1 MKNTLHILDFKTEA
15 TVGIIEEE
23 DYRNDIRKWDL
34 ENALDTFEFE
44 VGEDIRDAFTLMS
57 RNIIAKR
64 VREGGY
70 VTYFI
75 TEIDQ
80 GSDNR
85 SKKIVA
91 LSEHVKLKG
100 AKVIL
105 PQKLEQYTVAQLID
119 FCVKGTKWK
128 RGVTEFASFRTIN
141 IDKPTNPLALLQRLK
156 SEFGME
162 LRFRT
167 VIKGNQIVARYV
179 DAVKKVGRDSG
190 KEITLGKDLIGI
202 NRIENSQNIV
212 TALVPV
218 LDRGEDGILTIETV
232 NDGKNFIYDFNAFK
246 RWHQDGHHI
255 FDIYTPE
262 TEEQDMKP
270 ERLKQLGEMELKK
283 RINTSQIYKAD
294 AQSLEKI
301 FGLSHEAVRRGDTVR
316 IKDTEF
322 SPPLYLE
329 ARAIGAEE
337 CDTDPS
343 QDKYYFGDYREIVIV
358 SDELQKW
365 YKKILGMLETK
376 ASKPLLDK
384 LEELVKENDKKTDAA
399 QKESEA
405 AKQLAEQVVEN
416 LKNYQTTIYEGVTAP
431 TEGLTAGK
439 SLWQDTSKGK
449 PGILKKWNGT
459 EWEVLLKDYGQDVKN
474 LDERTAEITS
484 DVKGLT
490 SKVEQVSIT
499 TTEQGKQIL
508 DANTKIEQN
517 SQAISAKVDIKQVEN
532 YVGGIGRINEIRN
545 TRFTQGTKYWG
556 YWTADNSPMVIDK
569 DTTYLGDFSCK
580 LSCYAQTSL
589 VYSSFTSTRIPVQ
602 PGEDIVIS
610 AYFMTKNID
619 EHYNKKIRMVPIFWK
634 SDGTQLKAAVNDFT
648 IPNDMWVRQSYTIK
662 TPAEAALVG
671 LRAYVLQNGT
681 FWMAHPMLQ
690 KATKESSFIE
700 NPNDMVD
707 KDKIMNDLAD
717 KVATEDYNQKI
728 TQIDNRFTVNEKG
741 LDLRALK
748 TDVYTKTETDG
759 TFAKDTYV
767 KSMEGRLQ
775 VTEKEITSTVKKGTV
790 ISEINQTAESI
801 KIQAGKIELDGNTV
815 AKSLEAQQL
824 KGVTIRTANSD
835 RFVELTQQYMT
846 LYEKSTPRAFWGFFN
861 RSDGSVRPALVLGS
875 DSFVGSNMTGSLV
888 FNNIVN
894 PNNLKESVGSIE
906 MVKDS
911 NKDTYSSNVQLLF
924 FRNSGQFEA
933 TSDGLQWFTS
943 GTGEFYFHKKGV
955 NNTNI
960 MCLARNEYDS
970 ELRLSYFIIRGS
982 AHPDYAEALQFL
994 TRGGGWADL
1003 KAQRFLNTS
1012 QRSLKT
1018 YIKDLTFSPLEKI
1031 LEANVQ
1037 EYYFKSDVANLYK
1050 KRESNPDNLHTI
1062 KEIKKN
1068 IGLIADD
1075 ADEIFAGEKHET
1087 IDVYSMASVTM
1098 AGLKEHV
1105 LEQREVNNR
1114 LFEENKQLKEEVTT
1128 LKDRYTELKEL
1139 VQSLIDKGNQTEPPT
1154 NEEPTGPMEQQ

>member
-1 MKNTLHILDFKTEA
+1 MKNTLHILNSKTEA

-44 VGEDIRDAFTLMS
+44 VGEDIQNSMLLMN

-75 TEIDQ
+75 SEIEQNSGD
-80 GSDNR
+80 R

-91 LSEHVKLKG
+91 LGEHVKLKG
-100 AKVIL
+100 ARVIL
-105 PQKLEQYTVAQLID
+105 PQKLEQYTVNQLID
-119 FCVKGTKWK
+119 FCTKGSNWK
-128 RGVTEFASFRTIN
+128 RGVTEFASFRTIT

-179 DAVKKVGRDSG
+179 DAVKKVGHDSG

-232 NDGKNFIYDFNAFK
+232 NDGKNFVYDFDAFK

-255 FDIYTPE
+255 FDIYTPQ
-262 TEEQDMKP
+262 TEDQDMKP

-283 RINTSQIYKAD
+283 RINTSRTYEVD

-329 ARAIGAEE
+329 ARAIGGEE

-343 QDKYYFGDYREIVIV
+343 RDKYYFGDYREIVIV

-365 YKKILGMLETK
+365 YRKILGMLETK
-376 ASKPLLDK
+376 ANKPLLDK
-384 LEELVKENDKKTDAA
+384 LEELVKENDKKTDTA
-399 QKESEA
+399 QKDSEA

-416 LKNYQTTIYEGVTAP
+416 LKNYQTTIYEGVNPP
-431 TEGLTAGK
+431 TKGLEPGK
-439 SLWQDTSKGK
+439 SLWQDISQGK
-449 PGILKKWNGT
+449 PGVLKKWNGT

-474 LDERTAEITS
+474 LDERTAEVQTS
-484 DVKGLT
+484 VKGLT
-490 SKVEQVSIT
+490 SDVKQLSIT
-499 TTEQGKQIL
+499 TTEQGKQIT

-517 SQAISAKVDIKQVEN
+517 SQAISAKVDIKQVED
-532 YVGGIGRINEIRN
+532 YVGGIGPTNEIRN
-545 TRFTQGTKYWG
+545 TRFTKGTKYWG
-556 YWTADNSPMVIDK
+556 LSSKFPAVVDK
-569 DTTYLGDFSCK
+569 DITHLGDFSLK
-580 LSCYAQTSL
+580 LSVTGETAP
-589 VYSSFTSTRIPVQ
+589 VYNSFTSNRVPVT
-602 PGEDIVIS
+602 PGEDVVVS
-610 AYFMTKNID
+610 AYFYTKNIA
-619 EHYNKKIRMVPIFWK
+619 EHDRGKIRMVPIFWK
-634 SDGTQLKAAVNDFT
+634 SDGTQLKAASNDFA
-648 IPNDMWVRQSYTIK
+648 IPNDTWVRQSYTLK
-662 TPAEAALVG
+662 APDESALVG

-681 FWMAHPMLQ
+681 FWLAHPMLQ
-690 KATKESSFIE
+690 KGTKASSFIE

-707 KDKIMNDLAD
+707 KDKIMDDLAD
-717 KVATEDYNQKI
+717 KVATEVYDQKI

-767 KSMEGRLQ
+767 KSMEGRIQ
-775 VTEKEITSTVKKGTV
+775 VTEKDILSTVKKGTV
-790 ISEINQTAESI
+790 ISEINQTAETVKI
-801 KIQAGKIELDGNTV
+801 KAGKIELDGNTV

-835 RFVELTQQYMT
+835 RFVEMTQQYMT

-861 RSDGSVRPALVLGS
+861 RNDGSVRPALVLGS
-875 DSFVGSNMTGSLV
+875 DSFIGSNMTGSLV

-894 PNNLKESVGSIE
+894 PTNLKESVGSIE

-911 NKDTYSSNVQLLF
+911 TNDTYTTNVQLLF
-924 FRNSGQFEA
+924 FRSSGQFEA
-933 TSDGLQWFTS
+933 SSDGIQWFSS

-955 NNTNI
+955 NNTNA

-970 ELRLSYFIIRGS
+970 DLRLSYFIIRGS
-982 AHPDYAEALQFL
+982 AHPDYSEALQFL
-994 TRGGGWADL
+994 KRGGGWADV

-1018 YIKDLTFSPLEKI
+1018 YIKDLTFSALEKVMA
-1031 LEANVQ
+1031 ANVQ
-1037 EYYFKSDVANLYK
+1037 EYYFKSDIANLYE
-1050 KRESNPDNLHTI
+1050 KRENDPDNLHTI
-1062 KEIKKN
+1062 NEIKKN

-1075 ADEIFAGEKHET
+1075 ADEIFTGEKHET
-1087 IDVYSMASVTM
+1087 IDVYSMSSVTM

-1105 LEQREVNNR
+1105 LEQREVNER
-1114 LFEENKQLKEEVTT
+1114 LIEENKQLNERVTK
-1128 LKDRYTELKEL
+1128 LESL
-1139 VQSLIDKGNQTEPPT
+1139 VQGLIEKNGQTETPT
-1154 NEEPTGPMEQQ
+1154 TENPTEPIEQQ

>member
-80 GSDNR
+80 GSDDR

-376 ASKPLLDK
+376 ANKPLLDK

-439 SLWQDTSKGK
+439 SLWQDISQGK

-459 EWEVLLKDYGQDVKN
+459 EWEVLLKDYGQDVKE
-474 LDERTAEITS
+474 LDERTAEVTS

-634 SDGTQLKAAVNDFT
+634 SDGTQLKAVVNDFT

-690 KATKESSFIE
+690 KAAKESSFIE

-707 KDKIMNDLAD
+707 KDKIMDDLAD

-741 LDLRALK
+741 LDLRVLK
-748 TDVYTKTETDG
+748 TDVYSKTESDG

-775 VTEKEITSTVKKGTV
+775 VTEKEITSTVKKGYV

-801 KIQAGKIELDGNTV
+801 KIQAEKIDLVGKVNAEWIKAGLLSGLQVRTSNTNNYVSLDN
-815 AKSLEAQQL
+815 QF
-824 KGVTIRTANSD
+824 IR
-835 RFVELTQQYMT
+835 
-846 LYEKSTPRAFWGFFN
+846 LYESGVVRLYVGYHR
-861 RSDGSVRPALVLGS
+861 RSDGDVQPTIILGGDNTLSGVLGTLQVTQMRAGFS
-875 DSFVGSNMTGSLV
+875 DASTNIGLV
-888 FNNIVN
+888 DEVINGVTYKSAFLEMQRSGV
-894 PNNLKESVGSIE
+894 SVLHANDFHVLYSGNGKWYFRRGKS
-906 MVKDS
+906 S
-911 NKDTYSSNVQLLF
+911 SYSSSLTIADNGSDTDLVMPNVTM
-924 FRNSGQFEA
+924 RNSRV
-933 TSDGLQWFTS
+933 
-943 GTGEFYFHKKGV
+943 TGYTGV
-955 NNTNI
+955 V
-960 MCLARNEYDS
+960 
-970 ELRLSYFIIRGS
+970 
-982 AHPDYAEALQFL
+982 QFL
-994 TRGGGWADL
+994 TPNIVGDGWGGVQAHII
-1003 KAQRFLNTS
+1003 AP
-1012 QRSLKT
+1012 SLREYKSN
-1018 YIKDLTFSPLEKI
+1018 IRDVPFSALEKVRNAKI
-1031 LEANVQ
+1031 REFNYKGDTNLLYEMRENKDPNDPPLTTKDIKQYYGLIVDESDEVFVDKDKTGTHLYSMTSLTMKSVQELEEKHDQEITVLKEKLEAKDI
-1037 EYYFKSDVANLYK
+1037 EIATMKSQ
-1050 KRESNPDNLHTI
+1050 
-1062 KEIKKN
+1062 
-1068 IGLIADD
+1068 IASLQ
-1075 ADEIFAGEKHET
+1075 T
-1087 IDVYSMASVTM
+1087 
-1098 AGLKEHV
+1098 
-1105 LEQREVNNR
+1105 
-1114 LFEENKQLKEEVTT
+1114 
-1128 LKDRYTELKEL
+1128 L
-1139 VQSLIDKGNQTEPPT
+1139 VQSLIDKGNQTE
-1154 NEEPTGPMEQQ
+1154 MEQQ

>member
-262 TEEQDMKP
+262 TENQDMTP

-283 RINTSQIYKAD
+283 RINTSQMYKVD

-343 QDKYYFGDYREIVIV
+343 KDKYYFGDYREIVIV

-416 LKNYQTTIYEGVTAP
+416 LKNYQTSIYEGVTAP
-431 TEGLTAGK
+431 TKGLEPGK

-449 PGILKKWNGT
+449 PGVLKKWNGT

-569 DTTYLGDFSCK
+569 DTTHLGDFSCK
-580 LSCYAQTSL
+580 LSCYGQTSL
-589 VYSSFTSTRIPVQ
+589 VYSSFTSNRIPVQ

-648 IPNDMWVRQSYTIK
+648 IPNDMWVRQSHTIK
-662 TPAEAALVG
+662 APAESALVG

-690 KATKESSFIE
+690 KAAKESSFIE

-707 KDKIMNDLAD
+707 KDKIIDDLAD
-717 KVATEDYNQKI
+717 KVATVDYDKKVTDLQRQI
-728 TQIDNRFTVNEKG
+728 TANEKG
-741 LDLRALK
+741 IEIRALK
-748 TDVYTKTETDG
+748 EETYTKTETDG
-759 TFAKDTYV
+759 TFAKDAYV
-767 KSMEGRLQ
+767 KQMEGRIQ
-775 VTEKEITSTVKKGTV
+775 VTENNILNTVKKGTV
-790 ISEINQTAESI
+790 ISEINQTAETVKI
-801 KIQAGKIELDGNTV
+801 KAGKIELDGNTV

-835 RFVELTQQYMT
+835 RFVEMTQQYMT

-861 RSDGSVRPALVLGS
+861 RNDGSVRPALVLGS
-875 DSFVGSNMTGSLV
+875 DSFIGSNMTGSLV

-911 NKDTYSSNVQLLF
+911 NNDTYSSNVQLLF

-994 TRGGGWADL
+994 KRGGGWADL

-1037 EYYFKSDVANLYK
+1037 EYYFKSDVANLYEI
-1050 KRESNPDNLHTI
+1050 RENDPDNLHTI

-1075 ADEIFAGEKHET
+1075 ADEVFAGEKHET
-1087 IDVYSMASVTM
+1087 IDTYSVASVTM

-1139 VQSLIDKGNQTEPPT
+1139 VQDLIDKGNQTEPST